1 MVENSPFDLEG
12 GSGSRLEEI
21 EDEGLEEVAL
31 GGEEAALLAVR
42 TATLALVLSG
52 GLALIT
58 LTCRQVMES
67 DGFGQRVAKGLLRQ
81 M

>member
-52 GLALIT
+52 GLGLIT
-58 LTCRQVMES
+58 LTCRQVMDS
-67 DGFGQRVAKGLLRQ
+67 DDGIGQRVAKGLQLF
-81 M
+81 

>member
-12 GSGSRLEEI
+12 GSGSRRDER

-42 TATLALVLSG
+42 TAALALVLSG

-58 LTCRQVMES
+58 LTCRQVMDS
-67 DGFGQRVAKGLLRQ
+67 DDGIGQRVAKGLQLF
-81 M
+81 

>member
-42 TATLALVLSG
+42 TAALALVLSG

-58 LTCRQVMES
+58 LTCRQVLES